1 MHRNKQSNFACPA
14 HNAAGLTM
22 LTLLLALSPLT
33 AGAAEAG
40 NSIVTDRPDFVE
52 SSAVV
57 GRGRFQI
64 ETSVAVERNKADGV
78 TERTTSTPTLLRFG
92 VGDALELRLETDGR
106 VVYKTDNAPTERGYA
121 DLSLGVKWHALDAA
135 GSAPSVGVLAHLD
148 IDSGSSQLR
157 GNVNGY
163 GSRPS
168 LRVVAEWELPNNMSL
183 GVMPGI
189 VYAKN
194 ADGERFVAGI
204 LGVVVGKSWTEKA
217 RTFIEVAMPQIARG
231 KHGATVATFDVGA
244 AYLLSDTLQIDTALA
259 RGLNQRTPDLSWTI
273 GLSAKF

>member
-1 MHRNKQSNFACPA
+1 MHRIKQLNLACPA
-14 HNAAGLTM
+14 RNTIRLPILA
-22 LTLLLALSPLT
+22 LLLACLSPLT
-33 AGAAEAG
+33 SGAAEAD

-64 ETSVAVERNKADGV
+64 ETSVAVERNKADGIK
-78 TERTTSTPTLLRFG
+78 ERTTATPTLLRFG

-106 VVYKTDNAPTERGYA
+106 VVYKTDNAPTERGYG

-135 GSAPSVGVLAHLD
+135 GSAPSVGVLAHVD
-148 IDSGSSQLR
+148 IDSGSSQFR
-157 GNVNGY
+157 GNGN
-163 GSRPS
+163 RPS

-189 VYAKN
+189 VYDKN
-194 ADGERFVAGI
+194 ADGGRFVAGI

-217 RTFIEVAMPQIARG
+217 RTFIEVGMPQIARG
-231 KHGATVATFDVGA
+231 KNGATVANLNLGA

-259 RGLNQRTPDLSWTI
+259 RGLNHRTADLSLTV

>member
-1 MHRNKQSNFACPA
+1 MHNKQLNLACPA
-14 HNAAGLTM
+14 RNTIRLPLLA
-22 LTLLLALSPLT
+22 LLLACLSPLT

-40 NSIVTDRPDFVE
+40 DSIVTDRPDFVE

-64 ETSVAVERNKADGV
+64 ETSVAVERNKADGIK
-78 TERTTSTPTLLRFG
+78 ERTTATPTLLRFG

-106 VVYKTDNAPTERGYA
+106 IMYKTDNTPTERGYG
-121 DLSLGVKWHALDAA
+121 DLSLGAKWHALDAA

-148 IDSGSSQLR
+148 IDSGSTQFR
-157 GNVNGY
+157 GNGN
-163 GSRPS
+163 RPS

-189 VYAKN
+189 VYDKN
-194 ADGERFVAGI
+194 AADERFVAGI

-217 RTFIEVAMPQIARG
+217 RTFIEVGMPQIARG
-231 KHGATVATFDVGA
+231 KNGATVANLNIGA
-244 AYLLSDTLQIDTALA
+244 AYLLSDSLQIDTALA
-259 RGLNQRTPDLSWTI
+259 RGLNSRTPDLSLTV